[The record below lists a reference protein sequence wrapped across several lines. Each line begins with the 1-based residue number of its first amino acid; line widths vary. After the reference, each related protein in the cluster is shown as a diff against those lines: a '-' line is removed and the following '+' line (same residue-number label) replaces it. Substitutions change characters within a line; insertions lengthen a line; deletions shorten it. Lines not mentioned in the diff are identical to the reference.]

1 MQERSE
7 RKVLSRWPN
16 NLLRKVKHLKKSNQ
30 MDLLPDMRTS
40 LILSGIEDQLPENL
54 GLDIV
59 DHEQSPYLSRHIMSH
74 ASSFR

>member
-16 NLLRKVKHLKKSNQ
+16 NLLRKVKQLKKSNQ